1 MFICNELGSKQQL
14 TAHRKEERSTLI
26 TSLFYSKLYYGS
38 EVWHLPERT
47 ACQNKMIKCASANAL
62 RIITNEITIFHT
74 HSQIHAITGRAL
86 PDQMIKSKH
95 ALLLYKL
102 MRQCMPSKES
112 IQMNFQANLNERQ
125 VHHNFIKMQ
134 NYSVG
139 NNILLN
145 RLCILNNEI
154 PKLMTNDSYDTFKVK
169 CKKQFLTTIN
179 WRTHK
184 LQLLGTKKAPYDHC
198 QTMPHYFSLFHYL
211 NPR

>member
-1 MFICNELGSKQQL
+1 MEQ
-14 TAHRKEERSTLI
+14 
-26 TSLFYSKLYYGS
+26 LYYGS

-86 PDQMIKSKH
+86 PDQKIKYKH

-102 MRQCMPSKES
+102 IRQCMPSEES
-112 IQMNFQANLNERQ
+112 IQMNFLANLNERQ

-134 NYSVG
+134 NYSMG

-179 WRTHK
+179 
-184 LQLLGTKKAPYDHC
+184 
-198 QTMPHYFSLFHYL
+198 
-211 NPR
+211 